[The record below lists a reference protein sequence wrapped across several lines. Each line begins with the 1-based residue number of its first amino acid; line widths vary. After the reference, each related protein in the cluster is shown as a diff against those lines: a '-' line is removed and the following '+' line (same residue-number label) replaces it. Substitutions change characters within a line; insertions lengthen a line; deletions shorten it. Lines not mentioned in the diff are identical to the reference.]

1 MSKLNFLVIN
11 GPNLN
16 LLGIREPEI
25 YGRMTYADLCN
36 YIEEEARGLG
46 ISVSFFQSNHEGAI
60 IDEIHSAYGQKDG
73 IIINAGAFTHY
84 SYAILDALKAVALP
98 RSTSAIS
105 MPEKLSAEIP

>member
-73 IIINAGAFTHY
+73 IIINAGAFNILSSILY
-84 SYAILDALKAVALP
+84 SI
-98 RSTSAIS
+98 I
-105 MPEKLSAEIP
+105 